1 MSILQKGTTNGV
13 ITDING
19 NYTLEIKGTASTT
32 LSFSYIGMQS
42 QQHEVNARTGTLNV
56 RLVSDAALIDE
67 VVVVA
72 YGTRKKG
79 TIAGAVATVKA
90 EKMENVP
97 AAGFDQSLQGQTPGL
112 SVISN
117 SGEPSKAAVFQIRG
131 TNSINSGTAPLFIL
145 DGVPIS
151 SADFNTISPED
162 IESISV
168 LKDASST
175 SIYGALS
182 LIHI

>member
-1 MSILQKGTTNGV
+1 M
-13 ITDING
+13 
-19 NYTLEIKGTASTT
+19 
-32 LSFSYIGMQS
+32 SFSYIGMQS

-117 SGEPSKAAVFQIRG
+117 SGR
-131 TNSINSGTAPLFIL
+131 T
-145 DGVPIS
+145 
-151 SADFNTISPED
+151 
-162 IESISV
+162 
-168 LKDASST
+168 
-175 SIYGALS
+175 
-182 LIHI
+182 